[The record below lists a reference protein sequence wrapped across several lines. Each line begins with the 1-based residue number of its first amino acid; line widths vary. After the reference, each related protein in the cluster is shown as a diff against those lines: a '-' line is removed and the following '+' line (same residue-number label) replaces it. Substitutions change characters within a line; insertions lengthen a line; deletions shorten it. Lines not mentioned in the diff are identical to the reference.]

1 MLEQYRKKR
10 AYTEKEMRYI
20 EEMEEKERLTAKKKL
35 DVYTL
40 EELSEQLDMEK
51 QTLRSYIKNGK
62 LKASKIGNKYF
73 VTGEDVMELMQNNRY
88 IPKAK

>member
-1 MLEQYRKKR
+1 
-10 AYTEKEMRYI
+10 MRYI

-62 LKASKIGNKYF
+62 LQASKIGNKYF

>member
-1 MLEQYRKKR
+1 
-10 AYTEKEMRYI
+10 
-20 EEMEEKERLTAKKKL
+20 MEEKERLTAKKKL

-40 EELSEQLDMEK
+40 EELSEQLDMDK

-73 VTGEDVMELMQNNRY
+73 VTGDDVMELMQNNRY

>member
-1 MLEQYRKKR
+1 
-10 AYTEKEMRYI
+10 
-20 EEMEEKERLTAKKKL
+20 MEEKIRLTAKKKL

-40 EELSEQLDMEK
+40 DELSEQLDMDR

-73 VTGEDVMELMQNNRY
+73 VTGDDVVELMQNNRY

>member
-1 MLEQYRKKR
+1 
-10 AYTEKEMRYI
+10 
-20 EEMEEKERLTAKKKL
+20 MEEKIRLTAKKKL

-40 EELSEQLDMEK
+40 EELSEQLDMDK

>member
-1 MLEQYRKKR
+1 
-10 AYTEKEMRYI
+10 
-20 EEMEEKERLTAKKKL
+20 MEEKIRLTAKKKL

-40 EELSEQLDMEK
+40 EELSEQLDMDK

-73 VTGEDVMELMQNNRY
+73 VTGDDVMELIQANRY
-88 IPKAK
+88 TPKEK

>member
-1 MLEQYRKKR
+1 
-10 AYTEKEMRYI
+10 MRYI
-20 EEMEEKERLTAKKKL
+20 EEMEEKTRLTAKKKL

>member
-1 MLEQYRKKR
+1 
-10 AYTEKEMRYI
+10 
-20 EEMEEKERLTAKKKL
+20 MEEKERLTAKKKL

-73 VTGEDVMELMQNNRY
+73 VTGEDFMELMQNNRY

>member
-1 MLEQYRKKR
+1 
-10 AYTEKEMRYI
+10 
-20 EEMEEKERLTAKKKL
+20 MEEKTRLTAKKKL

-40 EELSEQLDMEK
+40 EELSEQLDMDK

>member
-1 MLEQYRKKR
+1 
-10 AYTEKEMRYI
+10 MRYI

-73 VTGEDVMELMQNNRY
+73 VTGEDVMDLMQNNRY

>member
-1 MLEQYRKKR
+1 
-10 AYTEKEMRYI
+10 MRYI
-20 EEMEEKERLTAKKKL
+20 EEMEEKIRLTAKKKL

-40 EELSEQLDMEK
+40 EELSEQLDMDK
-51 QTLRSYIKNGK
+51 QTLRSYIKSGK

-73 VTGEDVMELMQNNRY
+73 VTGADVMELMQNNRY